1 MRKKELEA
9 LEAKER
15 EKKQRVFDAISKEG
29 EFSDDEKEIIYQI
42 NDLVMGMDGTAEG
55 WGGYHYEPLDCLE
68 TSFEIF
74 NLTKRFFAEKSED
87 QRCGFSELDRAAN
100 AGELVF
106 YPENASVSTGV
117 LSFVDA

>member
-29 EFSDDEKEIIYQI
+29 EFSNDEKELIYQI

-55 WGGYHYEPLDCLE
+55 WGGYHYEPLDYLE
-68 TSFEIF
+68 NSFEIF
-74 NLTKRFFAEKSED
+74 NLTKRFFAEKSE
-87 QRCGFSELDRAAN
+87 
-100 AGELVF
+100 
-106 YPENASVSTGV
+106 TT
-117 LSFVDA
+117 